1 MKTASE
7 IQGDI
12 YRFIRNDIA
21 LCSMISGDVYRN
33 GYRPRDSRLEDIV
46 VTFTAGNVADIE
58 TGVVTIN
65 IYVPDIDPYQNGVFV
80 QDGQRTAELESAA
93 ARWVKSMTADK
104 SNYLFRLRNT
114 IYTEQEPDTKQHFV
128 VVALQYS
135 YCGDE

>member
-12 YRFIRNDIA
+12 YRFIRDDIA

-93 ARWVKSMTADK
+93 ARLVKSVTAEK

-114 IYTEQEPDTKQHFV
+114 IYTEQDPDIKQHFV

-135 YCGDE
+135 YCGNE